1 MKNDVFYLTGD
12 EMSLEAMLDACWELG
27 QMTDTGW
34 NNYWVADKK
43 VGHHH
48 TSSSRLRT
56 DL

>member
-34 NNYWVADKK
+34 NNYWVADKNSRTD
-43 VGHHH
+43 